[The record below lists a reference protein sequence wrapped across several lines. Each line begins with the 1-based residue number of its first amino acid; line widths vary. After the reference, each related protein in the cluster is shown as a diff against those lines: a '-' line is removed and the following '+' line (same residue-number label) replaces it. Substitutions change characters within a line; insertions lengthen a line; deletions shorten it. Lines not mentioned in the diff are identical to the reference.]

1 MIPGLETS
9 NGKAQASNLKPPTSL
24 MQMLATATKQPL
36 GQLLLNRGFVQPEQL
51 DRALGEQ
58 RRGNH
63 QKLIGEV
70 LVEMKC
76 CTEEHI
82 CQALALA
89 YDLPFARLTPKII

>member
-1 MIPGLETS
+1 M
-9 NGKAQASNLKPPTSL
+9 
-24 MQMLATATKQPL
+24 TATHQPL
-36 GQLLLNRGFVQPEQL
+36 GQLLVHRGFVQPEQL
-51 DRALGEQ
+51 NRALGEQ
-58 RRGNH
+58 RKGNH

-89 YDLPFARLTPKII
+89 YDLPFARLTPKIVDRSVVSILPAEFLERHQVLPLFCVEK